1 MRSSVVMAGRQDS
14 RPERDAPGARAPPRT
29 GFFARRRPH
38 HAISAM
44 LASVRADATGI
55 PERRAFGAEIH
66 PDDPEHR
73 AVAALRVHLARIS
86 APDAT
91 LPARLDSLERI

>member
-1 MRSSVVMAGRQDS
+1 
-14 RPERDAPGARAPPRT
+14 
-29 GFFARRRPH
+29 
-38 HAISAM
+38 M
-44 LASVRADATGI
+44 LAGVRADATGI

-91 LPARLDSLERI
+91 LPARLDSLERIGRWLVHGPPPPPPVKE